1 MKSHIRQLALLG
13 AVLAVPWFALPGSA
27 EAQQTGTIT
36 GAVTTT
42 DGSALSGAQVSI
54 ATLQMGTLANAS
66 GRFVIPAV
74 PAGTHSVTAQLIGYT
89 VETLEVTVQA
99 GQTASVDFVLELS
112 AIEIEGVVVT
122 ALGISREERGLGYA
136 VDNIR
141 GANIAEVPTENL
153 SATLAGKAA
162 GLQVKSLGPL
172 GGSSSVV
179 LRGFNSISGSNQVLF
194 IVDGI
199 PVDNDSNAECN
210 TGCTGNLSANFLGRS
225 GVDYGNAIQDLNPA
239 DIEEISVLK
248 GANAAALYGSRA
260 SNGVVLITTKNGSN
274 AGSFQVEGSTG
285 LTFTTPLRLPEN
297 QNLYGGG
304 QTPDDYR
311 WVDGNGA
318 GYNDATDE
326 SWGPPLD
333 GSLHDQW
340 WSPSAEPFLASP
352 YSPRKFFQTGHN
364 WTTNVAVSAAA
375 EGKHVRF
382 SATMMDGAG
391 LVPAT
396 GLERSTFNLAG
407 GMEIA
412 DGLDMTVSGSYV
424 KTEGENR
431 PVFRGYPGGM
441 GVAFSYWQRQVD
453 VDRLESSY
461 NDWKDTGQYPH
472 PGHPDG
478 RVPNWNHNFFDSPY
492 YTVYERQTNDTRD
505 RVIGSV
511 RLEQEINDW
520 LSAMARIGTD
530 WSAHRQFEQFPARSL
545 AHREGEFINN
555 KIYQQETNAELLVTA
570 DLAATEDLQVTVR
583 GGGSLRRNTEDR
595 NLTHVRRLNV
605 PGVYNVGNSAGPPI
619 LNALLLDQ
627 HVNSLY
633 GLATLSYRNLAFLD
647 VTGRNDWSSTLPTG
661 NNSYFYP
668 SFSSS
673 VILSEVFLLPE
684 FISYSKLRGSWAK
697 VGSDARPYQLRSV
710 FRQGPFWESTPSFTH
725 PDQLAN
731 QELRPEETVSVEF
744 GTEMRFASDRGS
756 IDLTYYKTNTR
767 DQILPVDIS
776 HTTGYSQRVLN
787 AGEVQNQGFE
797 VVLGLDI
804 LRNPNGLTWTTQTNW
819 STNTS
824 EVISLTEGLET
835 IVLGTSRGLTV
846 EARIG
851 EPYGTMMAQVSRK
864 DSQGRVMIDD
874 NGRVIPTSTKQVIG
888 NFQPDWMAG
897 LRNTF
902 SYQGVNLSVLL
913 DVRRGGDVFC
923 QTCAIRRRTGQLIE
937 TLAGRETFSLVH
949 EGVRSDGS
957 ANTIPLPLP
966 VYWRN
971 LYSNAYE
978 RFLYD
983 ASFVK
988 LREVSLN
995 FAVPE
1000 NVLQRLP
1007 VSSARI
1013 AIVGRDLLLFT
1024 DVPHI
1029 DPELNGTTGNAQG
1042 MELFLN
1048 PSPRSIGFT
1057 VSLR

>member
-1 MKSHIRQLALLG
+1 MRSHIRQLAVLG
-13 AVLAVPWFALPGSA
+13 AVLAVQSFALPRLA

-42 DGSALSGAQVSI
+42 DGSGLSGAQVSI

-74 PAGTHSVTAQLIGYT
+74 PAGTHSVTAQLIGYA
-89 VETLEVTVQA
+89 VQTLEVTVQS

-162 GLQVKSLGPL
+162 GLQVKSLGPM

-285 LTFTTPLRLPEN
+285 LTFSTPLRLPVN

-326 SWGPPLD
+326 SWGPALD

-340 WSPSAEPFLASP
+340 WTPSAVPFLASP

-407 GMEIA
+407 GMELA
-412 DGLDMTVSGSYV
+412 EGLDMTVSGSYV

-441 GVAFSYWQRQVD
+441 GVAFSYWQRQID

-461 NDWKDTGQYPH
+461 NLWKETGQVPPPRPSGR
-472 PGHPDG
+472 PGSELEPQLLRQPVLHGLRAPDQ
-478 RVPNWNHNFFDSPY
+478 RH
-492 YTVYERQTNDTRD
+492 
-505 RVIGSV
+505 
-511 RLEQEINDW
+511 
-520 LSAMARIGTD
+520 ARPC
-530 WSAHRQFEQFPARSL
+530 HRQRQAAAGDQRL
-545 AHREGEFINN
+545 AQRHGPDRHR
-555 KIYQQETNAELLVTA
+555 LVGA
-570 DLAATEDLQVTVR
+570 SPVR
-583 GGGSLRRNTEDR
+583 A
-595 NLTHVRRLNV
+595 V
-605 PGVYNVGNSAGPPI
+605 PGSQPRPI
-619 LNALLLDQ
+619 PKA
-627 HVNSLY
+627 S
-633 GLATLSYRNLAFLD
+633 
-647 VTGRNDWSSTLPTG
+647 SSTTRSISRRPTR
-661 NNSYFYP
+661 
-668 SFSSS
+668 SSS
-673 VILSEVFLLPE
+673 S
-684 FISYSKLRGSWAK
+684 
-697 VGSDARPYQLRSV
+697 RP
-710 FRQGPFWESTPSFTH
+710 
-725 PDQLAN
+725 
-731 QELRPEETVSVEF
+731 
-744 GTEMRFASDRGS
+744 
-756 IDLTYYKTNTR
+756 I
-767 DQILPVDIS
+767 
-776 HTTGYSQRVLN
+776 
-787 AGEVQNQGFE
+787 
-797 VVLGLDI
+797 
-804 LRNPNGLTWTTQTNW
+804 
-819 STNTS
+819 
-824 EVISLTEGLET
+824 
-835 IVLGTSRGLTV
+835 
-846 EARIG
+846 
-851 EPYGTMMAQVSRK
+851 
-864 DSQGRVMIDD
+864 
-874 NGRVIPTSTKQVIG
+874 
-888 NFQPDWMAG
+888 
-897 LRNTF
+897 
-902 SYQGVNLSVLL
+902 
-913 DVRRGGDVFC
+913 
-923 QTCAIRRRTGQLIE
+923 
-937 TLAGRETFSLVH
+937 
-949 EGVRSDGS
+949 
-957 ANTIPLPLP
+957 
-966 VYWRN
+966 
-971 LYSNAYE
+971 
-978 RFLYD
+978 
-983 ASFVK
+983 
-988 LREVSLN
+988 
-995 FAVPE
+995 
-1000 NVLQRLP
+1000 
-1007 VSSARI
+1007 
-1013 AIVGRDLLLFT
+1013 
-1024 DVPHI
+1024 
-1029 DPELNGTTGNAQG
+1029 
-1042 MELFLN
+1042 
-1048 PSPRSIGFT
+1048 SPRPRIS
-1057 VSLR
+1057 R